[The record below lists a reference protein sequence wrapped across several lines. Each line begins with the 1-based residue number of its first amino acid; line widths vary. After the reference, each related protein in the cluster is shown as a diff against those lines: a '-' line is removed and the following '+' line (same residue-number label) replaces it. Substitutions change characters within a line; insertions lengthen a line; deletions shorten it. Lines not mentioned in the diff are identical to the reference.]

1 MVLWQAKLNGRNFVL
16 NLRHLVK
23 QDQRVAMVL
32 LKELGVQVARLD
44 QPAKHRF
51 LAIDDMFDWAATAH
65 EALVAASQVR
75 MCVCLLVECGVERMD
90 FVPVDDSSL
99 NQLIT
104 VVVHVAFLTLIIS
117 YRLTTLFRKRIVI
130 C

>member
-75 MCVCLLVECGVERMD
+75 MCVFARRMRCGVHYGGIPERGIA
-90 FVPVDDSSL
+90 P
-99 NQLIT
+99 
-104 VVVHVAFLTLIIS
+104 
-117 YRLTTLFRKRIVI
+117 K
-130 C
+130 